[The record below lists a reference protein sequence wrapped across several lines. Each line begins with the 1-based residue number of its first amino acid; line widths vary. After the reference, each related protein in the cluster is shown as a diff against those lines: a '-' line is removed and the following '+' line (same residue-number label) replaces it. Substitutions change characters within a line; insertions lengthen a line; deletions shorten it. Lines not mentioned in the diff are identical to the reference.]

1 MNESE
6 PSAARVA
13 ICYQNGKLIDSPRM
27 LITGK
32 PVIDEYMVRRRGQRG
47 LGAAARQFDTW
58 WAEVSLGQWR
68 NPAELKRMYA
78 TASLVRGGRVV
89 FNISGNN
96 YRLVARMNYRAQ
108 VVDIRFF
115 GTHME
120 YDRVNV
126 ADI

>member
-1 MNESE
+1 
-6 PSAARVA
+6 
-13 ICYQNGKLIDSPRM
+13 M

-32 PVIDEYMVRRRGQRG
+32 PVMDAYMKRRRGQRG
-47 LGAAARQFDTW
+47 LEAAARQFDAW
-58 WAEVSLGQWR
+58 WAEVIRAQWR

-78 TASLVRGGRVV
+78 AASLALGSRVV
-89 FNISGNN
+89 FNISGNS
-96 YRLVARMNYRAQ
+96 YRLVVRVNYRAQ

-115 GTHME
+115 GTHAE

>member
-1 MNESE
+1 
-6 PSAARVA
+6 
-13 ICYQNGKLIDSPRM
+13 
-27 LITGK
+27 
-32 PVIDEYMVRRRGQRG
+32 MVRRRGQRG
-47 LGAAARQFDTW
+47 LGAAARQFDAW
-58 WAEVSLGQWR
+58 WAEVSRVQWR